1 MSRVKKDACVS
12 VENKTKLFCFT
23 AIVSTSVVFLCILTI
38 VRVLLGSAF
47 TDCKDVKDPE
57 FLEVFEDMAPAASM
71 KTFWLVNGSGG
82 GSHKDRVALR
92 IDDKSVYIQLKTF
105 KNVSTGTMSSQKS
118 LKPSTILMTVIEFE
132 TLNRVLNSSSNKTSV
147 ELLNGNRLVIVRFD
161 HANDT
166 ASVTL
171 FKKKSSKDT
180 QAPRWEQKSLID
192 VTMDTLRRLL
202 DHYPL
207 INDYIKANTTTTTGT
222 IPLALETV

>member
-1 MSRVKKDACVS
+1 
-12 VENKTKLFCFT
+12 
-23 AIVSTSVVFLCILTI
+23 
-38 VRVLLGSAF
+38 
-47 TDCKDVKDPE
+47 
-57 FLEVFEDMAPAASM
+57 
-71 KTFWLVNGSGG
+71 
-82 GSHKDRVALR
+82 
-92 IDDKSVYIQLKTF
+92 
-105 KNVSTGTMSSQKS
+105 MSSQKS

-161 HANDT
+161 DANDT